1 MPRRTDTPCISSP
14 QHCNSSV
21 CPVARQGSSDKL
33 AMRVKLLRLG
43 GIASYTRYRGICQR
57 RFLHARLR
65 SISGG
70 RWTSFAPPYPPRAA
84 VRLLTPHR
92 WDLQATPLPAFRRWT
107 LAAHPPCTRR
117 PAWRRSL
124 LPAHTAARPPT
135 RPYRNADGCVPVR
148 YAAPRRRLCSA
159 PPCTRCSV
167 LVSLRSAH
175 SSRSSAEKKPDRD
188 GEENGCGVPQ
198 G

>member
-1 MPRRTDTPCISSP
+1 
-14 QHCNSSV
+14 
-21 CPVARQGSSDKL
+21 
-33 AMRVKLLRLG
+33 MRVKLLRLG

-57 RFLHARLR
+57 RFLHARLK

-135 RPYRNADGCVPVR
+135 RPYRNADGCAPVR

-159 PPCTRCSV
+159 PPCTHCSCRFAP
-167 LVSLRSAH
+167 LTAPARLRKRSPIGMGKRTGAGCLRA
-175 SSRSSAEKKPDRD
+175 SSFPRYLDPVGIDKYIKKS
-188 GEENGCGVPQ
+188 
-198 G
+198 